1 MTAIAIRSRPRRKR
15 ALARIGI
22 YALAIL
28 AMIPFMFPFFWMI
41 LNSLK
46 NEVDSLAIP
55 PVIVFTPVW
64 DNYRTILF
72 ESDFAHHFQNSLVIA
87 LGASLLALLFGLPA
101 AFSIARYRQSRIGTA
116 VLLTRMIPGLSVLL
130 PWFVFF
136 RLTGLVD
143 TYPGVIL
150 AHLAITLP
158 LVIWILIGFFE
169 DFPMEL
175 LEAALIDGC
184 TITGAFCRV
193 VLPITVPGIVVAF
206 ILAFTFSWNNFLF
219 TLIVGGPVT
228 STLPVIAYNQI
239 GIYRTNF
246 GAMAASGIVLTLPVL
261 VLTLF
266 VQRYIVRG
274 LAFGGTKG

>member
-1 MTAIAIRSRPRRKR
+1 MTVATPRPRLKR
-15 ALARIGI
+15 QIAHSAI
-22 YALAIL
+22 YIIAVL
-28 AMIPFMFPFFWMI
+28 AMVPFMLPFIWMI

-46 NEVDSLAIP
+46 NDAASLAIP
-55 PVIVFTPVW
+55 PVIIFEPVW

-72 ESDFAHHFQNSLVIA
+72 ESEFGFHFANSLVIA
-87 LGASLLALLFGLPA
+87 LGSTLLALLFGLPA
-101 AFSIARYRQSRIGTA
+101 AFSIARYQQRRLGTA
-116 VLLTRMIPGLSVLL
+116 ILLTRMIPGLSVLL

-136 RLTGLVD
+136 RLAGLVD

-150 AHLAITLP
+150 THLAVTLP
-158 LVIWILIGFFE
+158 LVIWIMIGFFE

-175 LEAALIDGC
+175 MEAALIDGC
-184 TITGAFCRV
+184 SITGAFCRV
-193 VLPITVPGIVVAF
+193 VLPITVPGMIVAF

-219 TLIVGGPVT
+219 TLIVGGPST
-228 STLPVIAYNQI
+228 STLPIIAYKNI
-239 GIYRTNF
+239 GFYLTNF
-246 GAMAASGIVLTLPVL
+246 GGMAASGIVLTLPVL